1 MRSLALVVCGALALL
16 SATAGAQLRSEGTA
30 VDPLLG
36 TWHLNVSKSTY
47 RPGPPPVSQTR
58 SYEKHQFGIR
68 ATVKTVHTDGRRTTV
83 QSIYDYDRQEHPV
96 TGSEDTDSIV
106 VTRTSSNTHEARL
119 SHAGM
124 EVGTLRREISKDGA
138 VMTVTLQRR
147 TPPVSNVEVY
157 EKTAEPDPE

>member
-1 MRSLALVVCGALALL
+1 MHTLALVVL
-16 SATAGAQLRSEGTA
+16 SALVVSSVTAGARRGSEGA
-30 VDPLLG
+30 ADDPLLG

-47 RPGPPPVSQTR
+47 RPGAPPVAQIRT
-58 SYEKHQFGIR
+58 YEKHTFGIR
-68 ATVKTVHTDGRRTTV
+68 ATVKTVHADGRTTTV

-106 VTRTSSNTHEARL
+106 VTRMSANRHEATL

-124 EVGTLRREISKDGA
+124 EVGRLTREISKDGS

-147 TPPVSNVEVY
+147 TPPVYNVEVY
-157 EKTAEPDPE
+157 QKVAEPDQQ